1 MTGVAWLAPLLLLS
15 PVAAAVCALLGG
27 SAWTARALLAA
38 CAASTVLALGLAARV
53 LGGGP
58 FAIAGGWLHADALSA
73 LVACIV
79 TSVALACAWYGAY
92 YMPFVAQRDHTDARW
107 APGRYEAL
115 LLALVACMLLATSAN
130 NLGLMWIAIEGA
142 TLASALLVGYYRR
155 AGAVEAGWKYLVLCS
170 VGISLA
176 LLATVLLYYS
186 AGKALGEEGAGLQ
199 WTRLRDAAQA
209 LDPRFVKLAFLFALA
224 GYGAKAGL
232 APMHS
237 WLPDAYSQAPTPV
250 AALMSTALLATSL
263 SALLRFFTVTAAC
276 TGFAWPGALFAL
288 FGTLSM
294 AMAVPFLLVQGEYKR
309 LLAYSSIE
317 HAGLV
322 TLAIG
327 FGTPLAVFG
336 GILHL
341 LVQSFAKS
349 LAFLLAGTLGRAAH
363 SRRMDHFGG
372 ILEASPALGTL
383 LLVAGLGL
391 VGLPPAGTFV
401 SEWLALAGGF
411 ASSHGTAARLALLAL
426 VIVFLGLTF
435 HWSRMVVGRPRED
448 FKDPL
453 PAGSHVPLWCLA
465 GTVVVLG
472 LYLPSPV
479 RALIEQAALVVRP

>member
-1 MTGVAWLAPLLLLS
+1 MAWLLPLLL
-15 PVAAAVCALLGG
+15 VAPLGG
-27 SAWTARALLAA
+27 AA
-38 CAASTVLALGLAARV
+38 CLALGRSRWTPRV
-53 LGGGP
+53 LLASCAAALALALALVARTLTGGA
-58 FAIAGGWLHADALSA
+58 FTAAGGWLHVDG
-73 LVACIV
+73 LVAMVAIIV
-79 TSVALACAWYGAY
+79 TAIALPCAWYGSL
-92 YMPFVAQRDHTDARW
+92 YMPFVAERDHTDARW

-115 LLALVACMLLATSAN
+115 LLGLLGCMLVATAAN

-155 AGAVEAGWKYLVLCS
+155 PGAVEAAWKYLVLCS

-186 AGKALGEEGAGLQ
+186 AGRLFGEEGAALQ
-199 WTRLRDAAQA
+199 WTHLRDAAQQ

-263 SALLRFFTVTAAC
+263 SALLRFFAITAAC
-276 TGFAWPGALFAL
+276 TGPAWPCGLFAL
-288 FGTLSM
+288 FGALSM
-294 AMAVPFLLVQGEYKR
+294 VMAVPFLLVQGEYKR

-336 GILHL
+336 GLFHL
-341 LVQSFAKS
+341 LVQSFAKA
-349 LAFLLAGTLGRAAH
+349 LAFLLAGSIGRGAH
-363 SRRMDHFGG
+363 SRRMDHFPGM
-372 ILEASPALGTL
+372 LEASPALGTL
-383 LLVAGLGL
+383 LAVAGIGL

-411 ASSHGTAARLALLAL
+411 ASSQGVAARIALAAL
-426 VIVFLGLTF
+426 VVVFLGLTF
-435 HWSRMVVGRPRED
+435 HWSRMLLGRPREG
-448 FKDPL
+448 FADPL
-453 PAGSHVPLWCLA
+453 PAGSHAPMWALA
-465 GTVVVLG
+465 AVLLVLG
-472 LYLPSPV
+472 VYLPAPV
-479 RALIEQAALVVRP
+479 RALIEQAAQVVLP

>member
-1 MTGVAWLAPLLLLS
+1 MTWLLPLLL
-15 PVAAAVCALLGG
+15 VAPLGGIACLLLGR
-27 SAWTARALLAA
+27 SAWTPRVLLAT
-38 CAASTVLALGLAARV
+38 CALVLALAIALTVRV
-53 LGGGP
+53 VGGEP
-58 FAIAGGWLHADALSA
+58 FTAAGGWLHADALAA
-73 LVACIV
+73 LVALIV
-79 TSVALACAWYGAY
+79 GGIALPCAWYGTL
-92 YMPFVAQRDHTDARW
+92 YMPFVGQRDQTDAHW

-115 LLALVACMLLATSAN
+115 LLGLLACMLLATVAN
-130 NLGLMWIAIEGA
+130 NLGLMWIAIEGG

-155 AGAVEAGWKYLVLCS
+155 PGAVEAAWKYLVLCS

-176 LLATVLLYYS
+176 LLATVLLFYS
-186 AGKALGEEGAGLQ
+186 AGQVFGGEEGWGLQ
-199 WTRLRDAAQA
+199 WTHLREVATQ

-263 SALLRFFTVTAAC
+263 SALLRFFSITAAC
-276 TGFAWPGALFAL
+276 AGAAWPGGLFAA
-288 FGTLSM
+288 FGALSM
-294 AMAVPFLLVQGEYKR
+294 VLAVPFLLVQGEYKR

-336 GILHL
+336 GLLHL
-341 LVQSFAKS
+341 LVQSFAKA
-349 LAFLLAGTLGRAAH
+349 LAFLLAGTLGRGAH
-363 SRRMDHFGG
+363 SRRLDHFSGV
-372 ILEASPALGTL
+372 LEASPALGTL

-411 ASSHGTAARLALLAL
+411 ASSQGVAARIALVAL

-435 HWSRMVVGRPRED
+435 HWSRMVLGKPREG
-448 FKDPL
+448 FADPL
-453 PAGSHVPLWCLA
+453 PAGSHAPMWMLA
-465 GTVVVLG
+465 GALVLLG
-472 LYLPSPV
+472 VFLPAPV
-479 RALIEQAALVVRP
+479 RTLIEQASRVVRP

>member
-1 MTGVAWLAPLLLLS
+1 MAWLLPLLLVPALAG
-15 PVAAAVCALLGG
+15 AACLLLGG
-27 SAWTARALLAA
+27 SAWTRRVALAA
-38 CAASTVLALGLAARV
+38 TAVTLALTIGLVARV
-53 LGGGP
+53 LGGGA
-58 FAIAGGWLHADALSA
+58 FVTARGWLHADGLVA
-73 LVACIV
+73 LVALAV
-79 TSVALACAWYGAY
+79 TGTALPCAWYGSL
-92 YMPFVAQRDHTDARW
+92 YMPFVAGRDHTDARW
-107 APGRYEAL
+107 PAGRYEAL
-115 LLALVACMLLATSAN
+115 LLALLACMLLATAAN

-155 AGAVEAGWKYLVLCS
+155 PGAVEAAWKYLVLCS

-186 AGKALGEEGAGLQ
+186 AGRLFGEEGSALQ
-199 WTRLRDAAQA
+199 WTHLRDAASR

-263 SALLRFFTVTAAC
+263 SALLRFFAITAAC
-276 TGFAWPGALFAL
+276 AGPAWPGGLLAL
-288 FGTLSM
+288 FGALSM
-294 AMAVPFLLVQGEYKR
+294 VMAIPFLLVQGEYKR

-317 HAGLV
+317 HAGLI

-336 GILHL
+336 GLFHL
-341 LVQSFAKS
+341 LVQSFAKA
-349 LAFLLAGTLGRAAH
+349 LAFLLAGTLGRGAH

-372 ILEASPALGTL
+372 VLEASPALGAL
-383 LLVAGLGL
+383 LTIAGIGL

-411 ASSHGTAARLALLAL
+411 ASSHGVAARVALGAL
-426 VIVFLGLTF
+426 VVAFLGLTF
-435 HWSRMVVGRPRED
+435 HWSRMVLGRAREN
-448 FKDPL
+448 FADPL
-453 PAGSHVPLWCLA
+453 PAASHAPMWVLA
-465 GTVVVLG
+465 AALLVLG
-472 LYLPSPV
+472 VFLPAPV
-479 RALIEQAALVVRP
+479 RALIEQAAKAVRP

>member
-1 MTGVAWLAPLLLLS
+1 MTGVALLLPLLLLA
-15 PVAAAVCALLGG
+15 P
-27 SAWTARALLAA
+27 LAA
-38 CAASTVLALGLAARV
+38 LVCVALGRSPWTPRVLVGACAGMLALALALAARV

-58 FAIAGGWLHADALSA
+58 FTAAGGWLHADALSA
-73 LVACIV
+73 LVSCIV
-79 TSVALACAWYGAY
+79 TGIALPCAWYGTF
-92 YMPFVAQRDHTDARW
+92 YMPYVAQRDHTDANW

-115 LLALVACMLLATSAN
+115 LLALAACMLLAVSAN
-130 NLGLMWIAIEGA
+130 NLGLMWIAIEGG
-142 TLASALLVGYYRR
+142 TLTSALLVGYYRR
-155 AGAVEAGWKYLVLCS
+155 PGAVEAAWKYLVLCS
-170 VGISLA
+170 VGIALA

-186 AGKALGEEGAGLQ
+186 AGTALGEEGAGLQ
-199 WTRLRDAAQA
+199 WTHLRDAASR

-237 WLPDAYSQAPTPV
+237 WLPDAYSMAPTPV

-263 SALLRFFTVTAAC
+263 SALLRFFSVTAAC

-317 HAGLV
+317 HAGLI

-336 GILHL
+336 GIFHL
-341 LVQSFAKS
+341 LVQSFAKA
-349 LAFLLAGTLGRAAH
+349 LAFLLAGTLGRGAH
-363 SRRMDHFGG
+363 SRRMDHFSGV
-372 ILEASPALGTL
+372 LEASPALGTL
-383 LLVAGLGL
+383 LAVAGLGL

-411 ASSHGTAARLALLAL
+411 ASSHGTAARVALAAL

-435 HWSRMVVGRPRED
+435 HWSRMVLGRPREG
-448 FKDPL
+448 FADPL
-453 PAGSHVPLWCLA
+453 PVASHAPMWVLA
-465 GTVVVLG
+465 GALVVLG
-472 LYLPSPV
+472 VFLPAPV
-479 RALIEQAALVVRP
+479 RALLEQASRVVQP

>member
-1 MTGVAWLAPLLLLS
+1 MAWLAPLLL
-15 PVAAAVCALLGG
+15 AAPLAAL
-27 SAWTARALLAA
+27 ARALLGRSAWTPRLVTGTGA
-38 CAASTVLALGLAARV
+38 LLLALAVALVARV
-53 LGGGP
+53 LAGGP
-58 FAIAGGWLHADALSA
+58 FTAAGGWLHADALSA
-73 LVACIV
+73 LLTFAIAGV
-79 TSVALACAWYGAY
+79 TLPCAWYGTHYMAY
-92 YMPFVAQRDHTDARW
+92 VARRDDTDAQW
-107 APGRYEAL
+107 APGRYEVAL
-115 LLALVACMLLATSAN
+115 LGLVACMLLAVSAN
-130 NLGLMWIAIEGA
+130 NLGLMWIAIEGG

-155 AGAVEAGWKYLVLCS
+155 PGSVEAAWKYLVLAS

-176 LLATVLLYYS
+176 LLATVLLFYS
-186 AGKALGEEGAGLQ
+186 AGRVFGEEGIALQ
-199 WTRLRDAAQA
+199 WTQLRAAAPA

-263 SALLRFFTVTAAC
+263 SALLRFFAVTAAC
-276 TGFAWPGALFAL
+276 TGPVWPGGLFAL
-288 FGTLSM
+288 FGALSM

-327 FGTPLAVFG
+327 FGTPMAVFG
-336 GILHL
+336 GLLHL

-349 LAFLLAGTLGRAAH
+349 LAFLLAGSLGRGAH

-372 ILEASPALGTL
+372 TLAASAPLGALL
-383 LLVAGLGL
+383 AVAGLGL

-411 ASSHGTAARLALLAL
+411 SSRHGGAARLALVAL
-426 VIVFLGLTF
+426 VVVFLGLTF
-435 HWSRMVVGRPRED
+435 HWSRMVLGRPREG
-448 FKDPL
+448 FADPL
-453 PAGSHVPLWCLA
+453 PRAAQVPLWLLA
-465 GTVVVLG
+465 GAVLLLG
-472 LYLPSPV
+472 VFLPGPV
-479 RALIEQAALVVRP
+479 RLLIEQASKVVRP

>member
-1 MTGVAWLAPLLLLS
+1 MAWLLPLLL
-15 PVAAAVCALLGG
+15 VAPLGGAACLLLGR
-27 SAWTARALLAA
+27 SRWTARVLLAA
-38 CAASTVLALGLAARV
+38 CAVELALVVALAART
-53 LGGGP
+53 LAGGA
-58 FAIAGGWLHADALSA
+58 FTAAGGWLHADGLVA
-73 LVACIV
+73 LVALIV
-79 TSVALACAWYGAY
+79 TGTALPCAWYGTH
-92 YMPFVAQRDHTDARW
+92 YMPFVAERDHTDANW

-115 LLALVACMLLATSAN
+115 LLALLACMLLAAVAN
-130 NLGLMWIAIEGA
+130 NLGLMWIAIEGG

-155 AGAVEAGWKYLVLCS
+155 PGAVEAAWKYLVLCS
-170 VGISLA
+170 VGIALA

-186 AGKALGEEGAGLQ
+186 AGQPLGEGGAALQ
-199 WTRLRDAAQA
+199 WTHLRDAALL

-263 SALLRFFTVTAAC
+263 SALLRFFAITAAC
-276 TGFAWPGALFAL
+276 AGPAWPGGLFAL
-288 FGTLSM
+288 FGVLSM

-336 GILHL
+336 GLFHL
-341 LVQSFAKS
+341 LVQSFAKA
-349 LAFLLAGTLGRAAH
+349 LAFLLAGTLGRGAH
-363 SRRMDHFGG
+363 SRRMDHFAGVLG
-372 ILEASPALGTL
+372 ASPSLGALL
-383 LLVAGLGL
+383 AVAGIGL

-411 ASSHGTAARLALLAL
+411 ASRHGVPARVALAAL
-426 VIVFLGLTF
+426 VVVFLGLTF
-435 HWSRMVVGRPRED
+435 HWSRMLLGRPREG
-448 FKDPL
+448 FADPL
-453 PAGSHVPLWCLA
+453 PPRAQAPMWLLA
-465 GTVVVLG
+465 AALLVLG
-472 LYLPSPV
+472 VFLPAPV
-479 RALIEQAALVVRP
+479 RALLEQAAKAVRP